1 MNTQSSRSSATGPRV
16 ASWPFLVAVALAL
29 AACGKKEEAAKPAT
43 TPATAPAAAPAAAS
57 AGKSAAQVAVDA
69 AKPLCQGGKTI
80 TIVWEAGLQSL
91 DPKNFSGPL
100 WEKETGCKVSVV
112 EVATADMFTKIMQ
125 EFRAG
130 TGAYDALNV
139 IPAWM
144 PDLAQAG
151 ALEPLDAM
159 VDKYGFR
166 DELKKIAPTYRDNQ
180 MTVGGKIYGFPDDGD
195 VFLLYY
201 RKDLFAREDL
211 QKAYKEQFKA
221 DLAVPKTWEQFQQI
235 GAFLTDKLK
244 SENIYGASMFREPG
258 YGNFMFQER
267 FRNEGG
273 KFFDAGMKATVNGPA
288 GVKVFKGWLDEN
300 KFMPKGVEKF
310 GFVENLAVFLK
321 GESAMTISWPP
332 YGRFAAG
339 YLANEKALDWVPKS
353 QVAGKVGYALPP
365 GGHPEL
371 AAGFALSV
379 ASTSKNKEAAYLFI
393 QWLNSEDI
401 SNQRVQLPY
410 ALRDPFRDSHF
421 TNPGYLALWPDAKDY
436 LAALGEGA
444 KTGLLDL
451 SLIQTDKY
459 EEALRQGVSK
469 LWAGDDPQ
477 KILDKIA
484 ADWDA
489 VTQQVGLDK
498 QKAVYEA
505 WAAKSGAYPK

>member
-1 MNTQSSRSSATGPRV
+1 MNTQSSRSSATGLRV
-16 ASWPFLVAVALAL
+16 VPWLFLGAVALAL
-29 AACGKKEEAAKPAT
+29 AACGKKEEAAKPA
-43 TPATAPAAAPAAAS
+43 PAPAAAAT

-151 ALEPLDAM
+151 ALEPLDAL

-180 MTVGGKIYGFPDDGD
+180 MTVGDKIYGFPDDGD

-211 QKAYKEQFKA
+211 QKAYKEKFKA
-221 DLAVPKTWEQFQQI
+221 DLGVPKTWEQFQQI

-273 KFFDAGMKATVNGPA
+273 KFFDASMKATVNGPA

-353 QVAGKVGYALPP
+353 QIAGKVGYALPP